1 MSELANRLINEAQ
14 ADLASRLQAIEAHA
28 GLVEEAEALAATLRH
43 HGVTSA
49 RAGGVTFAAW
59 LNRPAK
65 CAAYVTIDQIPAT
78 ELLSVLASAELR
90 IADITPDEIS
100 GRLRLD
106 GLDVPLNVPTATAQ
120 ALIQELARTM
130 APIAEA
136 LAHG

>member
-1 MSELANRLINEAQ
+1 MSELARKLIADAQ
-14 ADLASRLQAIEAHA
+14 ADLASRLQAIEANA
-28 GLVEEAEALAATLRH
+28 GLIEEAETLAATLRH
-43 HGVTSA
+43 HGIVGA

-65 CAAYVTIDQIPAT
+65 CAAFVTIDQIPAT

-90 IADITPDEIS
+90 IADITPEEIS
-100 GRLRLD
+100 GKLRLD
-106 GLDVPLNVPTATAQ
+106 GLDVPLYVPTATAQ
-120 ALIQELARTM
+120 ALIHELARTM